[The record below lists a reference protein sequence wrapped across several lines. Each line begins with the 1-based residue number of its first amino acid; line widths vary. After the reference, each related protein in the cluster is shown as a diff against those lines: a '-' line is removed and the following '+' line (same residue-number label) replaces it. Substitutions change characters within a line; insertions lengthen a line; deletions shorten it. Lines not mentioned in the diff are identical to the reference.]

1 MRSRKRKLSM
11 IAMVHQLLV
20 FTGTYARKIRLAYLF
35 TFLKAIAANA
45 PLMVAVKLIDMLIKG
60 EADIKTA
67 IYAAAVMLL
76 LLAIQAICQNIA
88 DRLQAGAGYKV
99 FAEKRLELG
108 RHLRRLPMGY
118 FTAGNIGK
126 ISSVLSADMVFIE
139 EQAMAAVSEVTS
151 SIAAQ
156 IILTGFLFALHPL
169 FGAVAIATELTAIL
183 FAQPMIRLSAR
194 NSKLRQKSIEALTG
208 AVLEYTEGLGV
219 IKSYNLTGAGAED
232 IRASFAR
239 MKEASLSF
247 EEEYSPKER
256 TLLIIYSL
264 GMTAIL
270 ALNIWLFQHGALS
283 STVFVGCMLF
293 AFNLFTPLKQL
304 YQKTGILAI
313 MQAALDRVNEVFNE
327 RELEDTGTESLPQT
341 TDVEITF
348 KNVSFDYGDKE
359 VLHNLSF
366 SIEQGQMAAFV
377 GQSGGGKSTIM
388 NILARFWDISKG
400 EILLRGKNIKELPL
414 PVLMD
419 HISMVF
425 QRVYLF
431 EDTIANNIAM
441 GRPHADR
448 EAVIEAAKKAQCYD
462 FIMRLPYGFDTVIGE
477 GGASLSGG
485 EAQRISIARSILKDA
500 PLIILDEATA
510 SIDADNEQ
518 AIQKALS
525 ELCRGKTT
533 LVIAHRLETVREADR
548 IFVIDG
554 GELKEQGTHDEL
566 IKEHGLYYRMT
577 QAHNDV
583 TSWQE
588 GA

>member
-1 MRSRKRKLSM
+1 M

>member
-1 MRSRKRKLSM
+1 M

-20 FTGTYARKIRLAYLF
+20 FTGKYARKIRLAYLF

-60 EADIKTA
+60 QAEIKTV

-76 LLAIQAICQNIA
+76 LLAVQAVCQNIA

-139 EQAMAAVSEVTS
+139 EQAMSAVSEVTG

-169 FGAVAIATELTAIL
+169 FGAVALVTELTAIL
-183 FAQPMIRLSAR
+183 FAQPMIKLSVR
-194 NSKLRQKSIEALTG
+194 NSQLRQKSIEELTG
-208 AVLEYTEGLGV
+208 SVLEYTEGLGV
-219 IKSYNLTGAGAED
+219 IKSYNLTGEGAED
-232 IRASFAR
+232 IRGSFAR

-256 TLLIIYSL
+256 TMLIIYSI
-264 GMTAIL
+264 GMTAML
-270 ALNIWLFQHGALS
+270 ALNIWLFQHSAVS
-283 STVFVGCMLF
+283 STVFTGGMLF
-293 AFNLFTPLKQL
+293 AFSLFAPLRQL

-313 MQAALDRVNEVFNE
+313 MKAALERVNEVFKE
-327 RELEDTGTESLPQT
+327 KELEDTGTETLPPAA
-341 TDVEITF
+341 DAEITF

-366 SIEQGQMAAFV
+366 SIKQGQTAAFV

-388 NILARFWDISKG
+388 NILARFWDVSKG
-400 EILLRGKNIKELPL
+400 EILLRGKNIKTLPL
-414 PVLMD
+414 TALMD

-441 GRPHADR
+441 GMPHADR
-448 EAVIEAAKKAQCYD
+448 EAIIEAAKKAQCYD

-525 ELCRGKTT
+525 ALCRGKTT
-533 LVIAHRLETVREADR
+533 LVIAHRLETIREADR
-548 IFVIDG
+548 IFVIDN
-554 GELKEQGTHDEL
+554 GELKEQGTHAEL
-566 IKEHGLYYRMT
+566 IKAHGLYYRMT
-577 QAHNDV
+577 QANNAAA
-583 TSWQE
+583 SWQE

>member
-1 MRSRKRKLSM
+1 M

-20 FTGTYARKIRLAYLF
+20 FTGRYARKIRLAYLF
-35 TFLKAIAANA
+35 TFLKAVAANA
-45 PLMVAVKLIDMLIKG
+45 PLMVAVNLIDMLIKG
-60 EADIKTA
+60 EAEIKTA
-67 IYAAAVMLL
+67 IYAAAVMVL
-76 LLAIQAICQNIA
+76 LLAVQAICQNIA

-139 EQAMAAVSEVTS
+139 EQAMSAVSEVTG

-169 FGAVAIATELTAIL
+169 FGAVALVTEFTAIL
-183 FAQPMIRLSAR
+183 FAQPMIKLSVR
-194 NSKLRQKSIEALTG
+194 NSQLRQKSVEALTG

-219 IKSYNLTGAGAED
+219 IKSYNLTGEGAKD
-232 IRASFAR
+232 IRGSFAR

-256 TLLIIYSL
+256 TLLIIYSI
-264 GMTAIL
+264 GMTAML
-270 ALNIWLFQHGALS
+270 ALNIWLFQQGSVS
-283 STVFVGCMLF
+283 STVFTGGMLF
-293 AFNLFTPLKQL
+293 AFTLFTPLKQL

-313 MQAALDRVNEVFNE
+313 MQAALEHVNEVFNQQ
-327 RELEDTGTESLPQT
+327 ELEDTGTEALPPAA
-341 TDVEITF
+341 DAEITF
-348 KNVSFDYGDKE
+348 NNVSFDYGDKE

-366 SIEQGQMAAFV
+366 SIKQGQTAAFV

-388 NILARFWDISKG
+388 NILARFWDVSKG
-400 EILLRGKNIKELPL
+400 EILLRGKNIKTLPL

-441 GRPHADR
+441 GMPHADR
-448 EAVIEAAKKAQCYD
+448 EAIIEAAKKAQCYD

-477 GGASLSGG
+477 NGASLSGG

-510 SIDADNEQ
+510 SVDADNEQ
-518 AIQKALS
+518 TIQKALS
-525 ELCRGKTT
+525 ALCRGKTT

-548 IFVIDG
+548 IFVIDN
-554 GELKEQGTHDEL
+554 GELKEQGAHAEL
-566 IKEHGLYYRMT
+566 IKAHGLYYRMT
-577 QAHNDV
+577 QAH
-583 TSWQE
+583 TAAASWQE

>member
-1 MRSRKRKLSM
+1 M

-35 TFLKAIAANA
+35 TFLKAVAANA

-313 MQAALDRVNEVFNE
+313 MQAALNRVNEVFNE

-341 TDVEITF
+341 ADAEITF

-366 SIEQGQMAAFV
+366 SIDQGQMAAFV

-388 NILARFWDISKG
+388 NILARFWDVSQG
-400 EILLRGKNIKELPL
+400 EILLRGKNIKTLPL
-414 PVLMD
+414 RVLMD

-441 GRPHADR
+441 GMPHADR
-448 EAVIEAAKKAQCYD
+448 DAIIEAAKKAQCYD

-485 EAQRISIARSILKDA
+485 EAQRISIARSILKDT

-525 ELCRGKTT
+525 ALCRGKTT
-533 LVIAHRLETVREADR
+533 LVIAHRLETIREADR

-554 GELKEQGTHDEL
+554 RELKEHGTHETL
-566 IKEHGLYYRMT
+566 LKEHGLYYRMI
-577 QAHNDV
+577 QAHNTVDP
-583 TSWQE
+583 WQE

>member
-1 MRSRKRKLSM
+1 
-11 IAMVHQLLV
+11 MVHQLLV
-20 FTGTYARKIRLAYLF
+20 FTGTYAWKIRLAYLF
-35 TFLKAIAANA
+35 TFLKAVAANA

-67 IYAAAVMLL
+67 IYATAVMLL

-219 IKSYNLTGAGAED
+219 IKSYNLTGSGAED
-232 IRASFAR
+232 IRASFER

-313 MQAALDRVNEVFNE
+313 MQAALNRVNEVFNE

-341 TDVEITF
+341 ADAEITF

-366 SIEQGQMAAFV
+366 SIDQGQMAAFV

-414 PVLMD
+414 TVLMD

-441 GRPHADR
+441 GRSHADR

-554 GELKEQGTHDEL
+554 GELKEQGTHDEV
-566 IKEHGLYYRMT
+566 IKAHGLYYRMT
-577 QAHNDV
+577 QAHNDAA
-583 TSWQE
+583 SWQE

>member
-1 MRSRKRKLSM
+1 M

-35 TFLKAIAANA
+35 TFLKAVAANA

-60 EADIKTA
+60 EAEIKTA
-67 IYAAAVMLL
+67 VYAAAVMLL

-169 FGAVAIATELTAIL
+169 FGAVALATELTAIL

-208 AVLEYTEGLGV
+208 TVLEYTEGLGV

-232 IRASFAR
+232 IRASFER

-313 MQAALDRVNEVFNE
+313 MQAALNRVNEVFNE

-341 TDVEITF
+341 ADAEITF

-366 SIEQGQMAAFV
+366 SIDQGQMAAFV

-414 PVLMD
+414 TVLMD

-448 EAVIEAAKKAQCYD
+448 AAIIEAAKKAQCYD

-554 GELKEQGTHDEL
+554 GELKEQGTHDER
-566 IKEHGLYYRMT
+566 IKEHGLDYRMT
-577 QAHNDV
+577 QAHNDA

>member
-1 MRSRKRKLSM
+1 M

-35 TFLKAIAANA
+35 TFLKAVAANA

-60 EADIKTA
+60 KADIKTA

-219 IKSYNLTGAGAED
+219 IKSYNLTGSGAED

-313 MQAALDRVNEVFNE
+313 MQAALNRVNEVFNE

-341 TDVEITF
+341 ADTEITF

-366 SIEQGQMAAFV
+366 SIDQGQMAAFV

-414 PVLMD
+414 TVLMD

-577 QAHNDV
+577 QAHNAA

>member
-1 MRSRKRKLSM
+1 M

-35 TFLKAIAANA
+35 TFLKAVAANT

-183 FAQPMIRLSAR
+183 FAQSMIRLSAR

-219 IKSYNLTGAGAED
+219 IKSYNLTGSGAED

-304 YQKTGILAI
+304 YQKTGILTI

-341 TDVEITF
+341 ADMEITF

-366 SIEQGQMAAFV
+366 SIEQGQMVAFV

-414 PVLMD
+414 TVLMD

-431 EDTIANNIAM
+431 EDTIANNIAFGM
-441 GRPHADR
+441 PDADR
-448 EAVIEAAKKAQCYD
+448 AAVIEAAKKASLHEFVASLPNGYD
-462 FIMRLPYGFDTVIGE
+462 TEVGE
-477 GGASLSGG
+477 LGTTLSGG
-485 EAQRISIARSILKDA
+485 ERQRIGLARAFLHDA
-500 PLIILDEATA
+500 PLMLLDEPTSNLDSLNEGIILKSLKEKSKD
-510 SIDADNEQ
+510 
-518 AIQKALS
+518 K
-525 ELCRGKTT
+525 T
-533 LVIAHRLETVREADR
+533 LVIVSHRMSTLNIAHD
-548 IFVIDG
+548 IFKMKKD
-554 GELKEQGTHDEL
+554 
-566 IKEHGLYYRMT
+566 M
-577 QAHNDV
+577 
-583 TSWQE
+583 
-588 GA
+588 

>member
-1 MRSRKRKLSM
+1 M

-35 TFLKAIAANA
+35 TFLKAVAANA

-60 EADIKTA
+60 KTDIKTA

-139 EQAMAAVSEVTS
+139 EQAMAVVSEVTS

-169 FGAVAIATELTAIL
+169 FGAVALATELTAIL

-270 ALNIWLFQHGALS
+270 ALNIWLFQHDALS

-313 MQAALDRVNEVFNE
+313 MQAALNRVNEVFNE

-341 TDVEITF
+341 ADTEITF

-414 PVLMD
+414 TVLMD

-566 IKEHGLYYRMT
+566 IKERGLYYRMT
-577 QAHNDV
+577 QAHHDA

>member
-1 MRSRKRKLSM
+1 
-11 IAMVHQLLV
+11 MVHQLLV

-35 TFLKAIAANA
+35 TFLKAVAANA

-67 IYAAAVMLL
+67 VYAAAVMLL
-76 LLAIQAICQNIA
+76 LPAIQAICQNIA

-232 IRASFAR
+232 IRAGFER

-313 MQAALDRVNEVFNE
+313 MQAALNRVNEVFNE
-327 RELEDTGTESLPQT
+327 RELEDTGTEPLPQT
-341 TDVEITF
+341 ADTEITF

-366 SIEQGQMAAFV
+366 SIEQGQMVAFV

-414 PVLMD
+414 TVLMD

-441 GRPHADR
+441 GRPYADR

-577 QAHNDV
+577 QAHNDAA
-583 TSWQE
+583 SWQE

>member
-1 MRSRKRKLSM
+1 M

-20 FTGTYARKIRLAYLF
+20 FTGKYARKIRLAYLF
-35 TFLKAIAANA
+35 TFLKAVAANA

-60 EADIKTA
+60 EAEIKTA
-67 IYAAAVMLL
+67 IYAAAVMVL
-76 LLAIQAICQNIA
+76 LLAVQAVCQNIA
-88 DRLQAGAGYKV
+88 DRLQAGAGYQV

-139 EQAMAAVSEVTS
+139 EQAMSAVSEVTG

-169 FGAVAIATELTAIL
+169 FGAVALVTELTAIL
-183 FAQPMIRLSAR
+183 FAQPMIKLSVR
-194 NSKLRQKSIEALTG
+194 NSQLRQKSIEALTG
-208 AVLEYTEGLGV
+208 SVLEYTEGLGV
-219 IKSYNLTGAGAED
+219 IKSYNLTGEGAED
-232 IRASFAR
+232 IRGSFAL

-256 TLLIIYSL
+256 TLLIIYSI
-264 GMTAIL
+264 GMTAML
-270 ALNIWLFQHGALS
+270 ALNIWLFQHGAVS
-283 STVFVGCMLF
+283 STVFTGGMLF
-293 AFNLFTPLKQL
+293 AFTLFTPLKQL

-313 MQAALDRVNEVFNE
+313 MQAALERVNEVFNE
-327 RELEDTGTESLPQT
+327 HELEDTGAEALPPT
-341 TDVEITF
+341 ADTEITF

-366 SIEQGQMAAFV
+366 SIKQGQTAAFV

-388 NILARFWDISKG
+388 NILARFWDVSEG
-400 EILLRGKNIKELPL
+400 EILLRGKNIKTLPL
-414 PVLMD
+414 TVLMD

-441 GRPHADR
+441 GMPHADR
-448 EAVIEAAKKAQCYD
+448 EAIIEAAKKAQCYD

-525 ELCRGKTT
+525 ALCRGKTT

-548 IFVIDG
+548 IFVIDN
-554 GELKEQGTHDEL
+554 GELKEQGTHAEL
-566 IKEHGLYYRMT
+566 IKAHGLYYRMT
-577 QAHNDV
+577 QAHNAAA
-583 TSWQE
+583 SWQE

>member
-1 MRSRKRKLSM
+1 
-11 IAMVHQLLV
+11 MVHQLLV

-35 TFLKAIAANA
+35 TFLKAVAANA
-45 PLMVAVKLIDMLIKG
+45 PLMVAVKLIDILIKG
-60 EADIKTA
+60 KADIKTA

-139 EQAMAAVSEVTS
+139 EQAMTAVSEVTS

-232 IRASFAR
+232 IRASFER

-270 ALNIWLFQHGALS
+270 ALNIWLFQHVALS

-313 MQAALDRVNEVFNE
+313 MQAALNRVNEVFNE

-341 TDVEITF
+341 ADTEITF

-366 SIEQGQMAAFV
+366 SIDQGQMAAFV

-414 PVLMD
+414 TVLMD

-441 GRPHADR
+441 GRPYADR

-566 IKEHGLYYRMT
+566 IKERGLYYRMT
-577 QAHNDV
+577 QAHNDA

>member
-1 MRSRKRKLSM
+1 M

-35 TFLKAIAANA
+35 TFLKAVAANA

-60 EADIKTA
+60 KADIKTA

-183 FAQPMIRLSAR
+183 FAQSMIRLSAR
-194 NSKLRQKSIEALTG
+194 NSKLRQQSIEALTG

-219 IKSYNLTGAGAED
+219 IKSYNLTGSGAED

-270 ALNIWLFQHGALS
+270 ALNIWLFQHGTLS

-313 MQAALDRVNEVFNE
+313 MQAALNRVNEVFNE

-341 TDVEITF
+341 ADAEITF

-366 SIEQGQMAAFV
+366 SIDQGQMAAFV

-414 PVLMD
+414 TVLMD

-441 GRPHADR
+441 GRPYADR

-566 IKEHGLYYRMT
+566 IKERGLYYRMT
-577 QAHNDV
+577 QAHNDA

>member
-1 MRSRKRKLSM
+1 M

-60 EADIKTA
+60 KADIKTA

-169 FGAVAIATELTAIL
+169 FGAVALATELTAIL

-313 MQAALDRVNEVFNE
+313 MQAALNRVNEVFNE

-341 TDVEITF
+341 ADTEITF

-366 SIEQGQMAAFV
+366 SIDQGQMAAFV

-414 PVLMD
+414 TVLMD

-566 IKEHGLYYRMT
+566 IKERGLYYRMT
-577 QAHNDV
+577 QAHNDA

>member
-1 MRSRKRKLSM
+1 M

-35 TFLKAIAANA
+35 TFLKAVAANA

-60 EADIKTA
+60 KADIKTA

-293 AFNLFTPLKQL
+293 VFNLFTPLKQL

-313 MQAALDRVNEVFNE
+313 MQAALNRVNEVFNE

-341 TDVEITF
+341 ADTEITF

-414 PVLMD
+414 TVLMD

-441 GRPHADR
+441 GRPYADR

-500 PLIILDEATA
+500 PPSPIT
-510 SIDADNEQ
+510 SRQ
-518 AIQKALS
+518 
-525 ELCRGKTT
+525 
-533 LVIAHRLETVREADR
+533 
-548 IFVIDG
+548 
-554 GELKEQGTHDEL
+554 
-566 IKEHGLYYRMT
+566 YRKP
-577 QAHNDV
+577 
-583 TSWQE
+583 
-588 GA
+588 

>member
-1 MRSRKRKLSM
+1 M

-35 TFLKAIAANA
+35 TFLKAVAANA

-313 MQAALDRVNEVFNE
+313 MQAALNRVNEVFNE
-327 RELEDTGTESLPQT
+327 RELEDTGTEPLPQT
-341 TDVEITF
+341 ADTEITF

-414 PVLMD
+414 TVLMD

-566 IKEHGLYYRMT
+566 IKEHGLYYCMT
-577 QAHNDV
+577 QAHNDA

>member
-1 MRSRKRKLSM
+1 M

-35 TFLKAIAANA
+35 TFLKAVAANA

-60 EADIKTA
+60 KADIKTA

-169 FGAVAIATELTAIL
+169 FGAVALATELTAIL

-313 MQAALDRVNEVFNE
+313 MQAALNRVNEVFNE

-341 TDVEITF
+341 ADAEITF

-366 SIEQGQMAAFV
+366 SIDQGQMAAFV

-414 PVLMD
+414 TVLMD

-566 IKEHGLYYRMT
+566 IKERGLYYRMT
-577 QAHNDV
+577 QAHHDA
-583 TSWQE
+583 TSWRE

>member
-1 MRSRKRKLSM
+1 M
-11 IAMVHQLLV
+11 IAMVHQLLL
-20 FTGTYARKIRLAYLF
+20 FTGTYARTIRLAYVF
-35 TFLKAIAANA
+35 TFLKAVAANA

-60 EADIKTA
+60 EAEFKTA
-67 IYAAAVMLL
+67 AYAAAAMLL
-76 LLAIQAICQNIA
+76 LLAVQAVCQNIA
-88 DRLQAGAGYKV
+88 DRLQAGTGYKV

-139 EQAMAAVSEVTS
+139 EQAMPAVSEVTG

-156 IILTGFLFALHPL
+156 IILTVFLFALHPL
-169 FGAVAIATELTAIL
+169 FGAVALVTELTAII
-183 FAQPMIRLSAR
+183 FAQSMIRLSVR

-219 IKSYNLTGAGAED
+219 IKSYNLTGEGAED
-232 IRASFAR
+232 MRDGFKR
-239 MKEASLSF
+239 MKDASLSF
-247 EEEYSPKER
+247 EEEYTPKER
-256 TLLIIYSL
+256 TLLIIYSI
-264 GMTAIL
+264 GMTAMLAVNIL
-270 ALNIWLFQHGALS
+270 LFQYGALS
-283 STVFVGCMLF
+283 STVFIGGMLF
-293 AFNLFTPLKQL
+293 AFTLFTPIKQL

-313 MQAALDRVNEVFNE
+313 MQTALDRINEIFKE
-327 RELEDTGTESLPQT
+327 KELEDTGTEVLPQAADT
-341 TDVEITF
+341 EITF

-366 SIEQGQMAAFV
+366 SIAKGQMAAFV

-388 NILARFWDISKG
+388 NILARFWDVSEG
-400 EILLRGKNIKELPL
+400 EILLRGKNIKTLPM

-441 GRPHADR
+441 GTPHADR
-448 EAVIEAAKKAQCYD
+448 DAVIAAAKKAQCYD
-462 FIMRLPYGFDTVIGE
+462 FIMQLPYGFDTVVGE

-500 PLIILDEATA
+500 PVIILDEATA
-510 SIDADNEQ
+510 SIDADNER

-525 ELCRGKTT
+525 ELCREKTV
-533 LVIAHRLETVREADR
+533 LVIAHRLETVREADC
-548 IFVIDG
+548 IFVIDN
-554 GELKEQGTHDEL
+554 GEIKEQGTHDEL
-566 IKEHGLYYRMT
+566 IKKDGLYYRMV
-577 QAHNDV
+577 QAHYSAV
-583 TSWQE
+583 QWHRQE

>member
-1 MRSRKRKLSM
+1 M

-35 TFLKAIAANA
+35 TFLKAVAANA

-76 LLAIQAICQNIA
+76 LPAIQAICQNIA

-169 FGAVAIATELTAIL
+169 FGAVALATELTAIL

-232 IRASFAR
+232 IRASFER

-270 ALNIWLFQHGALS
+270 ALNIWLFQHVALS
-283 STVFVGCMLF
+283 RTVFVGCMLF

-313 MQAALDRVNEVFNE
+313 MQAALNRVNEVFNE

-341 TDVEITF
+341 ADTEITF

-388 NILARFWDISKG
+388 NILARFWDVSKG
-400 EILLRGKNIKELPL
+400 EILLREKNIKELPL
-414 PVLMD
+414 TVLMD

-448 EAVIEAAKKAQCYD
+448 EVVIEAAKKAQCYD

-548 IFVIDG
+548 IFVIDD

-577 QAHNDV
+577 QAHNDA

>member
-1 MRSRKRKLSM
+1 M
-11 IAMVHQLLV
+11 IAMVHQLLL
-20 FTGTYARKIRLAYLF
+20 FTGKYARKIRLAYLF
-35 TFLKAIAANA
+35 TFLKAVAANA

-60 EADIKTA
+60 YAEIKTV

-76 LLAIQAICQNIA
+76 LLAVQAVCQNTA

-139 EQAMAAVSEVTS
+139 EQAMSAVSEVTG

-169 FGAVAIATELTAIL
+169 FGAVALVTELTAIL
-183 FAQPMIRLSAR
+183 FAQPMIKLSVR
-194 NSKLRQKSIEALTG
+194 NSQLRQKSIEALTG
-208 AVLEYTEGLGV
+208 SVLEYTEGLGV
-219 IKSYNLTGAGAED
+219 IKSYNLTGEGAED
-232 IRASFAR
+232 IRGSFAR

-256 TLLIIYSL
+256 TMLIIYSI
-264 GMTAIL
+264 GMTAML
-270 ALNIWLFQHGALS
+270 ALNIWLFQQGAVS
-283 STVFVGCMLF
+283 STVFIGGMLF
-293 AFNLFTPLKQL
+293 AFSLFAPLRQL

-313 MQAALDRVNEVFNE
+313 MKAALERVNEVFKE
-327 RELEDTGTESLPQT
+327 KELEDTGTETLPPAA
-341 TDVEITF
+341 DAEITF
-348 KNVSFDYGDKE
+348 KNVSFDYADKE

-366 SIEQGQMAAFV
+366 SIKQGQMAAFV

-388 NILARFWDISKG
+388 NILARFWDVSKG
-400 EILLRGKNIKELPL
+400 EILLRGKNIKTLPL
-414 PVLMD
+414 TVLMD

-441 GRPHADR
+441 GMPHADR
-448 EAVIEAAKKAQCYD
+448 DAIIEAAKKAQCYD

-548 IFVIDG
+548 IFVIDN
-554 GELKEQGTHDEL
+554 GELKEQGTHAEL
-566 IKEHGLYYRMT
+566 IKAHGLYYRMT
-577 QAHNDV
+577 DAHNASA
-583 TSWQE
+583 SWQKGE
-588 GA
+588 VRI

>member
-1 MRSRKRKLSM
+1 M

-20 FTGTYARKIRLAYLF
+20 FTGTYAWKIRLAYLF
-35 TFLKAIAANA
+35 TVLKAVAANA

-156 IILTGFLFALHPL
+156 IILTGFLFVLHPL

-183 FAQPMIRLSAR
+183 FAQSMIRISAR

-270 ALNIWLFQHGALS
+270 ALNIWLFQYGALS

-327 RELEDTGTESLPQT
+327 RELEDTGTEPLPQT
-341 TDVEITF
+341 ADTEITF

-414 PVLMD
+414 TVLME

-577 QAHNDV
+577 QAHNDAA
-583 TSWQE
+583 S
-588 GA
+588 ASP

>member
-1 MRSRKRKLSM
+1 M

-35 TFLKAIAANA
+35 TFLKAVAANA
-45 PLMVAVKLIDMLIKG
+45 PLMVAVKLIDILIKG

-183 FAQPMIRLSAR
+183 FAQSMIRLSAR
-194 NSKLRQKSIEALTG
+194 NSKLRQQSIEALTG

-270 ALNIWLFQHGALS
+270 ALNIWLFQHGTLS

-313 MQAALDRVNEVFNE
+313 MQAALNRVNEVFNE

-341 TDVEITF
+341 ADAEITF

-366 SIEQGQMAAFV
+366 SIDQGQMAAFV

-414 PVLMD
+414 TVLMD

-441 GRPHADR
+441 GRPYADR

-566 IKEHGLYYRMT
+566 IKERGLYYRMT
-577 QAHNDV
+577 QAHNDA

>member
-1 MRSRKRKLSM
+1 M

-35 TFLKAIAANA
+35 TFLKAVAANT

-169 FGAVAIATELTAIL
+169 FGAVALATELTAIL

-194 NSKLRQKSIEALTG
+194 NSKPRQKSIEALTG

-219 IKSYNLTGAGAED
+219 MKSYNLTGAGAED
-232 IRASFAR
+232 IRASFER

-283 STVFVGCMLF
+283 RTVFVGCMLF

-313 MQAALDRVNEVFNE
+313 MQAALNRVNEVFNE

-341 TDVEITF
+341 ADTEITF

-414 PVLMD
+414 TVLMD

-566 IKEHGLYYRMT
+566 IKERGLYYRMT
-577 QAHNDV
+577 QAHNDA
-583 TSWQE
+583 TSWRE

>member
-1 MRSRKRKLSM
+1 M

-35 TFLKAIAANA
+35 TFLKAVAANA

-60 EADIKTA
+60 KADIKTA

-232 IRASFAR
+232 IRASFER

-313 MQAALDRVNEVFNE
+313 MQAALNRVNEVFNE

-341 TDVEITF
+341 ADAEITF

-366 SIEQGQMAAFV
+366 SIDQGQMAAFV

-414 PVLMD
+414 TVLMD

-566 IKEHGLYYRMT
+566 IKERGLYYRMT
-577 QAHNDV
+577 QAHHDA

>member
-1 MRSRKRKLSM
+1 M

-35 TFLKAIAANA
+35 TFLKAVAANA

-60 EADIKTA
+60 EAEVKTA

-232 IRASFAR
+232 IRASFER

-270 ALNIWLFQHGALS
+270 ALNIWLFQHVALS

-313 MQAALDRVNEVFNE
+313 MQAALNRVNEVFNE

-341 TDVEITF
+341 ADTEITF

-414 PVLMD
+414 LVLMD

-548 IFVIDG
+548 IFVIDD

-566 IKEHGLYYRMT
+566 IKQHGLYYRMT
-577 QAHNDV
+577 QAHNAA

>member
-1 MRSRKRKLSM
+1 M

-35 TFLKAIAANA
+35 TFLKAVAANA
-45 PLMVAVKLIDMLIKG
+45 PLMVAVKLIDILIKG

-219 IKSYNLTGAGAED
+219 IKSYNLTGSGAED
-232 IRASFAR
+232 IRASFER

-313 MQAALDRVNEVFNE
+313 MQAALNRVNEVFNE

-341 TDVEITF
+341 ADAEITF

-366 SIEQGQMAAFV
+366 SIDQGQMAAFV

-414 PVLMD
+414 TVLMD

-441 GRPHADR
+441 GRSHADR

-554 GELKEQGTHDEL
+554 GELKEQGTHDEV
-566 IKEHGLYYRMT
+566 IKAHGLYYRMT
-577 QAHNDV
+577 QAHNDAA
-583 TSWQE
+583 SWQE

>member
-1 MRSRKRKLSM
+1 M

-60 EADIKTA
+60 KADIKTA

-183 FAQPMIRLSAR
+183 FAQSMIRLSAR
-194 NSKLRQKSIEALTG
+194 NSKLRQQSIEALTG

-232 IRASFAR
+232 IRASFER

-270 ALNIWLFQHGALS
+270 ALNIWLFQHGALP

-313 MQAALDRVNEVFNE
+313 MQAALNRVNEVFNE

-341 TDVEITF
+341 ADAEITF

-366 SIEQGQMAAFV
+366 SIDQGQMAAFV

-414 PVLMD
+414 TVLMD

-566 IKEHGLYYRMT
+566 IKERGLYYRMT
-577 QAHNDV
+577 QAHNDA